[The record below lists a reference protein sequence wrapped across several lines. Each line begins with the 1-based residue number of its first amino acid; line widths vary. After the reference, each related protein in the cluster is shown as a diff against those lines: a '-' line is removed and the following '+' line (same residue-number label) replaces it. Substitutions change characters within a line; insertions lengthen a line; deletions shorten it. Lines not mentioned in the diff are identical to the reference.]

1 MNLSPVR
8 SNIMRDADFKQES
21 PSSKRN
27 FKELDAMET
36 AKNAKQN
43 NFDLRNYSV
52 IDTNDM

>member
-1 MNLSPVR
+1 
-8 SNIMRDADFKQES
+8 MRDADFKQES